1 MRKLL
6 AGSLVLFK
14 LIIFNAEPVNANNID
29 PADFM
34 GNTEKYRGE
43 QIRQGSGNFHL

>member
-6 AGSLVLFK
+6 VGSLVLFK
-14 LIIFNAEPVNANNID
+14 LIIFNAGPVNANNID

-34 GNTEKYRGE
+34 DNTDLLKPING
-43 QIRQGSGNFHL
+43 

>member
-14 LIIFNAEPVNANNID
+14 LIIFNAGPVNANNID
-29 PADFM
+29 PVDFVD
-34 GNTEKYRGE
+34 NTDLLKPING
-43 QIRQGSGNFHL
+43 